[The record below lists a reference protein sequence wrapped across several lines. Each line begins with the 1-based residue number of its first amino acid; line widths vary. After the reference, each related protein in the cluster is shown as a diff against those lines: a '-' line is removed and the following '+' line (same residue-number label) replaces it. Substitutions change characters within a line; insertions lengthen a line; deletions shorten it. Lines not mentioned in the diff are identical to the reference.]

1 MISLKFAGPTAH
13 WRVRPPVTPLGRVV
27 MFPLPRKVGAPQGSR
42 RAKSVGRCRPG
53 SPSIS
58 VRALATAQGRW
69 ILIGASESPVNM
81 QRSASCLRWIFRFC
95 IFAFFVFPLYYF
107 LGGSSGSCGRSSASD
122 GRVTIH
128 CKYAVIGA
136 WAYYAFSTWPLFEFR
151 KSALLLFSGPGGT
164 RGPSRKRKKCRLRS
178 FGAAAVRKTDR
189 LHIYNGF

>member
-1 MISLKFAGPTAH
+1 MPSCFVSNRRARGPPRDLGGQSRSHAAAPTA
-13 WRVRPPVTPLGRVV
+13 G
-27 MFPLPRKVGAPQGSR
+27 Q
-42 RAKSVGRCRPG
+42 
-53 SPSIS
+53 SPSGPFS
-58 VRALATAQGRW
+58 LSDLQW
-69 ILIGASESPVNM
+69 ILIDASESLVNM
-81 QRSASCLRWIFRFC
+81 RRFGSATDLDFRFC
-95 IFAFFVFPLYYF
+95 IFAIFVLPLYYF
-107 LGGSSGSCGRSSASD
+107 LGGSSGSCGSSAASD

-178 FGAAAVRKTDR
+178 FGAAAVRKTDQ

>member
-1 MISLKFAGPTAH
+1 MPNF
-13 WRVRPPVTPLGRVV
+13 VV
-27 MFPLPRKVGAPQGSR
+27 SKR
-42 RAKSVGRCRPG
+42 RARGPPRDLGGQSKCGNR
-53 SPSIS
+53 PSINARAIFTS
-58 VRALATAQGRW
+58 VLQW
-69 ILIGASESPVNM
+69 ILIGASESLVKLKGSEPPID
-81 QRSASCLRWIFRFC
+81 LDLRFC
-95 IFAFFVFPLYYF
+95 IFAIFVFPLYYF
-107 LGGSSGSCGRSSASD
+107 LGGSSGSCGRSAASD

-178 FGAAAVRKTDR
+178 LVPAAVRKTDR

>member
-1 MISLKFAGPTAH
+1 
-13 WRVRPPVTPLGRVV
+13 
-27 MFPLPRKVGAPQGSR
+27 MFPDRAKWAPQGPR
-42 RAKSVGRCRPG
+42 RPKSVARGRVNNG
-53 SPSIS
+53 SIG
-58 VRALATAQGRW
+58 VRAMATAYARW
-69 ILIGASESPVNM
+69 ILNDASSSLVNM
-81 QRSASCLRWIFRFC
+81 QGFEPSIDLDFRFC
-95 IFAFFVFPLYYF
+95 IFAIFVLPLYYF
-107 LGGSSGSCGRSSASD
+107 LGGSSGSCGRSAASD